1 LSILRAIGNVR
12 DLEISG
18 DFLSFSER
26 KMSTLKLKNLEEL
39 TLNGAKANSNSSRV
53 SKILNYVK
61 PQKLALNVQE
71 YWTRK
76 GMHFES
82 WLMKQDRLAELN
94 VKGRAMSIFGKEF
107 TADKLNIKLRKF
119 IIEIGRL
126 VELWMLNSRT
136 ENVRRN
142 ISFCRSQR
150 NLEEVVLRLWFISDP
165 IVVHLLDNKI

>member
-1 LSILRAIGNVR
+1 VR

-71 YWTRK
+71 Y
-76 GMHFES
+76 
-82 WLMKQDRLAELN
+82 
-94 VKGRAMSIFGKEF
+94 
-107 TADKLNIKLRKF
+107 
-119 IIEIGRL
+119 
-126 VELWMLNSRT
+126 
-136 ENVRRN
+136 
-142 ISFCRSQR
+142 
-150 NLEEVVLRLWFISDP
+150 
-165 IVVHLLDNKI
+165 